1 MIEEKKVIFIHGLEG
16 SSQGY
21 KAKLL
26 RDTFPRIL
34 IPDFRGPLAGRL
46 AHLEKIILPDRRW
59 LLIGSSF
66 GGLMA
71 ALYASRHPGRVRKLI
86 LLAPALIWPQFGA
99 LSEPIPTP
107 TRIYHGN
114 RDEVIPVEAIRRL
127 AEAKFS
133 HVDLRVVDDDHM
145 LHQTV
150 RQLDWSHLFREDAG
164 TC

>member
-26 RDTFPRIL
+26 RDIFPHIL
-34 IPDFRGPLAGRL
+34 VPDFRGPLAQRL

-71 ALYASRHPGRVRKLI
+71 ALYASWHPGRVRKLI
-86 LLAPALIWPQFGA
+86 LLAPALIWPQFRA
-99 LSEPIPTP
+99 LSDPIPTP
-107 TRIYHGN
+107 TLIYHGS
-114 RDEVIPVEAIRRL
+114 RDSVIPVDAIRHL
-127 AEAKFS
+127 AEAKFPRL
-133 HVDLRVVDDDHM
+133 DLRVVDDDHM

-150 RQLDWSHLFREDAG
+150 RRLDWPHLVREDAS